1 MNNYSI
7 RTDLAIEVTEMLSKE
22 TKTDEIE
29 GVEILSEKY
38 EDDEIYVS
46 WVKIKNENGA
56 KNIGKPIGNYVTIEC
71 EAMKEN
77 DALIHEKITQIF
89 SQNLIKLCK
98 LDKNSTILIVGLGN
112 WNVTPDALGPKVVSK
127 TLVTR
132 HIKETLPKEINEN
145 VRPVSTISPGV
156 MGITG
161 IETAEIVKGVVEK
174 LKPSLVIAIDAL
186 AARKTSRINAT
197 IQMSDTGVAPGGG
210 MGNHRKIL
218 NKETLGVPV
227 IAIGVPTVVDAGTL
241 VNDTIDLMIDS
252 LINEIK
258 EGHQFYEM
266 LKNLD
271 KEEKLNL
278 INNILNPY
286 TGNLFVTPKEVD
298 AVIERLSKIIANAI
312 NIAMHPG
319 IDFDDINRYNLLY
332 FQLNHMLLYLLKI

>member
-22 TKTDEIE
+22 TETDEID
-29 GVEILSEKY
+29 GVEILTEKY
-38 EDDEIYVS
+38 ENDDIYVS
-46 WVKIKNENGA
+46 WVKIKNEKGA
-56 KNIGKPIGNYVTIEC
+56 KNIGKPIGNYVTIES

-77 DALIHEKITQIF
+77 DALTHEKITQIF
-89 SQNLIKLCK
+89 SQNLIKLCN
-98 LDKNSTILIVGLGN
+98 LNKNSTILIVGLGN

-145 VRPVSTISPGV
+145 LRPVSTISPGV

-174 LKPSLVIAIDAL
+174 LNPDIVIAIDAL

-210 MGNHRKIL
+210 MGNNRKIL

-241 VNDTIDLMIDS
+241 VNDTIDLMIDN

-266 LKNLD
+266 LKNLN

-312 NIAMHPG
+312 NIAMHPA
-319 IDFDDINRYNLLY
+319 IDFEDINRYIN
-332 FQLNHMLLYLLKI
+332 

>member
-77 DALIHEKITQIF
+77 DTLIHEKITQIF

-132 HIKETLPKEINEN
+132 HIKETLPKEISEN

-286 TGNLFVTPKEVD
+286 TCNLFVTPKEVD
-298 AVIERLSKIIANAI
+298 AVIERLSKIISNAI
-312 NIAMHPG
+312 NIAMHPA
-319 IDFDDINRYNLLY
+319 IDFEDINRYIN
-332 FQLNHMLLYLLKI
+332 